1 MIYPKINWNGTY
13 FFATPVINLYLLTFL
28 FYYKMEVFDNND
40 PERRRFLMELEF
52 VQCLANPE
60 YLKC

>member
-1 MIYPKINWNGTY
+1 
-13 FFATPVINLYLLTFL
+13 
-28 FYYKMEVFDNND
+28 MEVFDNND